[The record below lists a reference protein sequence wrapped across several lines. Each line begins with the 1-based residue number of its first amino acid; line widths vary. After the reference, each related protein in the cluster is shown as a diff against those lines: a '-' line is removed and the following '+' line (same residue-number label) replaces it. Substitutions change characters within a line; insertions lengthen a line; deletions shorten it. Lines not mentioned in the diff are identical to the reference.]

1 MLFEDFYENYLSKE
15 LDVEYDENLSLLK
28 DHENSRDEIDIQELQ
43 FSKEFDDDF
52 RINFDS
58 NQSDKYQ
65 EETKTNNNGFISTW
79 VPKKSTQYEND
90 WYVWSAT

>member
-1 MLFEDFYENYLSKE
+1 MLFEDFYENYLIKE
-15 LDVEYDENLSLLK
+15 LDIEYDPNKTLLK

-58 NQSDKYQ
+58 NQSDKYFFNIYC
-65 EETKTNNNGFISTW
+65 NNYKLGLLQCLLYSIN
-79 VPKKSTQYEND
+79 YL
-90 WYVWSAT
+90 